1 MNDGGQ
7 TMKRREIISLLAFL
21 FMALSPIFALAGQE
35 KPSDPSLLNLD
46 RIFGSREFSSER
58 FGPARWMKDG
68 ASYTVLEDSAAVK
81 GGRDIVLY
89 SAETG
94 RRQIVVSASGLV
106 PANETNPLSVEN
118 YEWSGDGKKLLIFT
132 NAKRV
137 WRQNTRGDYWVL
149 DLTAG
154 TLKKLGKGFEPS
166 TLMFAKFSPDGVR
179 VAYLCKNDIYAES
192 IESGRITR
200 LTWDGSATL
209 INGTADW
216 VYEEEFSIRDG
227 FRWSPD
233 GQFIAFWQFD
243 SSGVKDF
250 FLINNTDSLYPRTI
264 PIKYPKPGEVNSAC
278 RIGIVNSFGGPVMR
292 LRVPGDA
299 RNNYIA
305 RMDWAANS
313 REVVLQH
320 LNRLQN
326 TNDVMIGD
334 VRTGDVRTIFTDRDE
349 AWLDVVDDFFWL
361 EKGERFTWLS
371 ERDGWRHIYLVS
383 RNGQVKLLT
392 PAEWDVLDITGIDE
406 KSGWLYFL
414 ASPDNPTQRYLFRIR
429 LDGSGK
435 AERVSPLDKPG
446 THSYQM
452 SPSCR
457 WAIHTYTTFDTPP
470 VIDLVKLPQHTTAKV
485 LADNRE
491 LMAKLKI
498 LKRKPVEFFRIDIGG
513 DVLVDG
519 WCLKPPDFDPGKQY
533 PLIFQVYGEP
543 AAQTVLDRWGGNG
556 YLWHLMLAQQGY
568 MIASVDNRGTPAPRG
583 RAWRKIIYRQIGILA
598 SADQAAAAKALIQK
612 WPSVDPAR
620 IGIWG
625 WSGGGSMTLNAM
637 FRYPEIYK
645 TGIAVAFVANQRYYD
660 SIYQERYMGLP
671 KENKEGY
678 KNGSPITFVN
688 KLQGNLLIVH
698 GTGDDNVHY
707 QNFEAL
713 VNELVANN
721 KRFSMMA
728 YPNRSHGLSEGN
740 NTTRHV
746 YETFTRFL
754 LQNLPPGPKTA
765 TKS

>member
-1 MNDGGQ
+1 M
-7 TMKRREIISLLAFL
+7 RRTKIICLLTILFAILFRISLLA
-21 FMALSPIFALAGQE
+21 GQD

-46 RIFGSREFSSER
+46 RIFGSREFASER

-94 RRQIVVSASGLV
+94 RRDILVSASSLV
-106 PANETNPLSVEN
+106 PANASSPLSIDN
-118 YEWSGDGKKLLIFT
+118 FEWSADGKKLLVFT
-132 NAKRV
+132 NSRRV

-149 DLTAG
+149 DLAGG
-154 TLKKLGKGFEPS
+154 TLIKLGKGFEPS
-166 TLMFAKFSPDGVR
+166 TLMFAKFSPDGR
-179 VAYLCKNDIYAES
+179 RAAYVSKNDIYAEDVS
-192 IESGRITR
+192 TGRIIR

-233 GQFIAFWQFD
+233 GQSIAFWQFD
-243 SSGVKDF
+243 SSGVRDF

-264 PIKYPKPGEVNSAC
+264 PIKYPKPGETNSAC
-278 RIGIVNSFGGPVMR
+278 RIGIVNSFGGPAR
-292 LRVPGDA
+292 LLRIPGDA
-299 RNNYIA
+299 RNSYIA
-305 RMDWAANS
+305 RMEWAENS
-313 REVVLQH
+313 RDVVLQR

-326 TNDVMIGD
+326 TNDVIFGD
-334 VRTGDVRTIFTDRDE
+334 ARTGEVRTIFADRDE

-361 EKGERFTWLS
+361 EKGSRFTWLS
-371 ERDGWRHIYLVS
+371 EKDGWRHIYLVS
-383 RNGQVKLLT
+383 RDGQVKLLT
-392 PAEWDVLDITGIDE
+392 PGGFDVLGIEGIDE
-406 KSGWLYFL
+406 KGGWIYFM
-414 ASPDNPTQRYLFRIR
+414 ASPDNPTQRYLYRAR
-429 LDGSGK
+429 LNGSGK
-435 AERVSPLDKPG
+435 AERVSPSDKPG

-452 SPSCR
+452 SPSCQ
-457 WAIHTYTTFDTPP
+457 WAIHTYTTFETPA
-470 VIDLVKLPQHTTAKV
+470 VIDLVKLPQHETSKV

-491 LMAKLKI
+491 LIAKVQALK
-498 LKRKPVEFFRIDIGG
+498 KKPVEFFRVDIGDG
-513 DVLVDG
+513 VLLDG
-519 WCLKPPDFDPGKQY
+519 WCIKPPDFDPQKQY
-533 PLIFQVYGEP
+533 PLLFQVYGEP
-543 AAQTVLDRWGGNG
+543 AGQTVLDRWGGNG

-568 MIASVDNRGTPAPRG
+568 LIASVDNRGTPAPRG

-598 SADQAAAAKALIQK
+598 SADQAAGAKALIQK
-612 WPSVDPAR
+612 WPYLDPSR

-637 FRYPEIYK
+637 FRYPDIYK

-671 KENKEGY
+671 KDNQEGY
-678 KNGSPITFVN
+678 KNGSPITFASQ
-688 KLQGNLLIVH
+688 LEGRLLIVH

-721 KRFSMMA
+721 KAFSMMA
-728 YPNRSHGLSEGN
+728 YPNRSHGISEGR

-754 LQNLPPGPKTA
+754 LQHLPPGPKSA